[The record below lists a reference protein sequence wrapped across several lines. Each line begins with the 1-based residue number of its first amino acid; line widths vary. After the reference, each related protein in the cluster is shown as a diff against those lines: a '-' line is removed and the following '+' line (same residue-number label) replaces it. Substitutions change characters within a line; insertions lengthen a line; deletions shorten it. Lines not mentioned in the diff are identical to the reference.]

1 MEETYLA
8 ATKVA
13 KIANLILSG
22 RRIFSSGTQW
32 TWELF
37 AYFYI
42 CLFDTNK
49 VLLQYIQ
56 LLPQFGAHVFTKF
69 VPVRGR
75 YFFLRVRGLSFT
87 LTCNG
92 LVSAA
97 VSMHG

>member
-56 LLPQFGAHVFTKF
+56 LLPQF
-69 VPVRGR
+69 VPIRGR
-75 YFFLRVRGLSFT
+75 YFFLRVRGISFA
-87 LTCNG
+87 LTSNG